1 VGLQEEIALKK
12 MIAIVAMLDEK
23 KEEAEFLRDE
33 IESLGY
39 QTEVLD
45 ISIRDK
51 IEESPTLSRQE
62 AINSTVNKKI
72 ERVKGLYDAGQLS
85 GIVGIG
91 GVTGTLMGTSIM
103 KSLPFGVPKLAVS
116 SAAAV
121 RAFSARY
128 IGNADINLMH
138 SVVEI
143 TGLSDVL
150 RNVLSRAARGICGM
164 VEGTTD
170 ISIFAP
176 DKDAGPR
183 VALTQFNMCEICSTT
198 VRKQLEKEGFQI
210 ICFHAVGV
218 GDRAMEEIIESG
230 GHFKAVIDLAPGG
243 VGEELLG
250 SDRAAGPTRLEAAGK
265 AGIPQI
271 ISLACVNLMS
281 PRKSKYKPDYYKRKK
296 HDYDASRTFVR
307 LSEEEMISVAD
318 AMAQKLNKAQGP
330 VKIVIP
336 LGGWSSIDARGT
348 DMYDPDIDRAFVN
361 EIKKQLNPAIE
372 VTEVDADLDTEE
384 FAQAILKAFHRIS
397 P

>member
-1 VGLQEEIALKK
+1 LKK
-12 MIAIVAMLDEK
+12 TIAIIAMLDEK
-23 KEEAEFLRDE
+23 KEEAEFLREE

-39 QTEVLD
+39 QSEILD
-45 ISIRDK
+45 IRIRDK
-51 IEESPTLSRQE
+51 LKESPTLTRQE
-62 AINSTVNKKI
+62 AINNTVNEKI
-72 ERVKGLYDAGQLS
+72 QRVRDLHSSGRLS

-103 KSLPFGVPKLAVS
+103 RSLPFGVPKLAVS

-121 RAFSARY
+121 RAFSSRY
-128 IGNADINLMH
+128 IGTADINLMH

-150 RNVLSRAARGICGM
+150 RNVLSRAAGGICGM
-164 VEGTTD
+164 VEGATD
-170 ISIFAP
+170 VSIFTPA
-176 DKDAGPR
+176 KDAGPR
-183 VALTQFNMCEICSTT
+183 VSLTQFNMCEICSTT
-198 VRKQLEKEGFQI
+198 VRKQLEKEGFQV
-210 ICFHAVGV
+210 ICFHAVGI

-230 GHFKAVIDLAPGG
+230 GSFKAVIDLAPGG
-243 VGEELLG
+243 VGEQLLG

-271 ISLACVNLMS
+271 VSLACVNLMS
-281 PRKSKYKPDYYKRKK
+281 PRKSKYKPDYYARKK

-307 LSEEEMISVAD
+307 LSEEEMVSVAD
-318 AMAQKLNKAQGP
+318 AMAQKLNKARGP

-336 LGGWSSIDARGT
+336 LGGWSSIDARDT
-348 DMYDPDIDRAFVN
+348 DMFDSDIDRAFVN

-384 FAQAILKAFHRIS
+384 FAQAILKAFHSAIS
-397 P
+397 

>member
-1 VGLQEEIALKK
+1 LKK
-12 MIAIVAMLDEK
+12 MIAIIAMLDEK

-33 IESLGY
+33 IESLDY

-45 ISIRDK
+45 IQIRGK
-51 IEESPTLSRQE
+51 LKKSPTLTRQK
-62 AINSTVNKKI
+62 AINITVNEEI
-72 ERVKGLYDAGQLS
+72 QRVRDLYTAGKLS
-85 GIVGIG
+85 GIIGIG

-121 RAFSARY
+121 RAFSSRY
-128 IGNADINLMH
+128 IGTADINLMH

-164 VEGTTD
+164 VEGATD

-176 DKDAGPR
+176 DKGAGPR

-210 ICFHAVGV
+210 ICFHAVGI
-218 GDRAMEEIIESG
+218 GDRAMEEIIDSG
-230 GHFKAVIDLAPGG
+230 GSFRAVIDLAPGG

-271 ISLACVNLMS
+271 VSLACVNLMS
-281 PRKSKYKPDYYKRKK
+281 PRKAKYKPEYYSRKK

-307 LSEEEMISVAD
+307 LSEEEMVLVAD
-318 AMAQKLNKAQGP
+318 AMAKKLNKARGP
-330 VKIVIP
+330 VKVVIP

-348 DMYDPDIDRAFVN
+348 DMYDPDIDRFFVD
-361 EIKKQLNPAIE
+361 EIKRQLTPAIE

-384 FAQAILKAFHRIS
+384 FAQAILKAFHS
-397 P
+397 VLP